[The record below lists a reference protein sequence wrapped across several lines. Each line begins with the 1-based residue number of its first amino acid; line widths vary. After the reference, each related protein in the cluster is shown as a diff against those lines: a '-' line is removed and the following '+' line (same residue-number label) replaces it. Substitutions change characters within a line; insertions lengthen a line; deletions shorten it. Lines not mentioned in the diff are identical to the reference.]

1 MSHGDRI
8 FEIDFDFI
16 DHQLVI
22 KCSDGAEKR
31 LALRPQSVAEFYAEV
46 MAALRELGLEVKIWT
61 MPVEVPNPIR
71 FEDDHEHA
79 SYDAEYANRFW
90 QAIVKIDEV
99 LKEFRADFIGKVSPV
114 HFFWGSFDMAVTRFS
129 GRPAP
134 ERPDADLDHA
144 RGVFTRSDQSRL
156 LARQQGHGS
165 GLLFL
170 HCP

>member
-1 MSHGDRI
+1 MSMNNSWPELKFAEWQDTCATLHMWTQVVGKIRLKQTPLVNHWWNVPLYVSARGLTTSAMPHGDRI

-22 KCSDGAEKR
+22 KCSDGSEKR

-46 MAALRELGLEVKIWT
+46 MAALLELGLEVKIWT

-90 QAIVKIDEV
+90 QAIVK
-99 LKEFRADFIGKVSPV
+99 LTKS
-114 HFFWGSFDMAVTRFS
+114 
-129 GRPAP
+129 
-134 ERPDADLDHA
+134 
-144 RGVFTRSDQSRL
+144 
-156 LARQQGHGS
+156 
-165 GLLFL
+165 
-170 HCP
+170 